1 MARCLEFCRAPRTS
15 HTVITANASHLC
27 MMRRDPELAL
37 ACRAGHLTVA
47 DGMSVVWALRASGQ
61 PVPERV
67 AGVDLMARLLA
78 AAGEHRLRVYFLGA
92 RREVVT
98 ALVKRSRV
106 QHPGLEIA
114 GFRDGYFGPDD
125 HLGIVEEIRASG
137 AHMLFVGMPSPFK
150 ETWCE
155 RHRQRLEVPVI
166 MGVGGSFDVLA
177 GFIKRAP
184 RWVQS
189 LGLEWFWRLLM
200 EPRKLWKR
208 YLTTNS
214 EFIWLAGREI
224 VARRLGRLPATQ
236 CQTRTGERALTTT
249 RNIAVFM
256 GTRPEAV
263 KLAPVVAALRGANDF
278 RCTVV
283 ATGQHKEM
291 FRQVAETFGFAVD
304 ADLDVMRPNQT
315 LAGLTA
321 RLMDGIDGWLGS
333 AQPDMALVQGDTTTV
348 LVASLACFYRR
359 IPIGHVEAG
368 LRTGNIWSPF
378 PEEVNRR
385 LATPLVAL
393 HFAPTE
399 AARAALLREAVPEET
414 ISVTGNTVIDAL
426 RIEVATQA
434 GDAALRARIDEELS
448 LLVGADW
455 AQVPMVLITG
465 HRREN
470 FGEGIEQICQAIATL
485 AEGFPDHRFVY
496 PVHLNPNVL
505 VHVNRL
511 LGSLSN
517 VRLIAPQGY
526 RNFVALMVR
535 CRLVLTD
542 SGGVQE
548 EAPSLGKP
556 VLVMRDT
563 TERPEGVAAGTAFL
577 TGPNAPA
584 IVEHATRLLTDETA
598 YRSMATAKN
607 PYGDGH
613 AAERIVERIR
623 RYFAT
628 RAPGTLGSPGLGE
641 PERMEL
647 GKLGR

>member
-1 MARCLEFCRAPRTS
+1 MKQA
-15 HTVITANASHLC
+15 
-27 MMRRDPELAL
+27 
-37 ACRAGHLTVA
+37 
-47 DGMSVVWALRASGQ
+47 
-61 PVPERV
+61 
-67 AGVDLMARLLA
+67 
-78 AAGEHRLRVYFLGA
+78 
-92 RREVVT
+92 
-98 ALVKRSRV
+98 
-106 QHPGLEIA
+106 
-114 GFRDGYFGPDD
+114 
-125 HLGIVEEIRASG
+125 
-137 AHMLFVGMPSPFK
+137 
-150 ETWCE
+150 
-155 RHRQRLEVPVI
+155 
-166 MGVGGSFDVLA
+166 
-177 GFIKRAP
+177 
-184 RWVQS
+184 
-189 LGLEWFWRLLM
+189 
-200 EPRKLWKR
+200 
-208 YLTTNS
+208 
-214 EFIWLAGREI
+214 
-224 VARRLGRLPATQ
+224 
-236 CQTRTGERALTTT
+236 GERAVTTP
-249 RNIAVFM
+249 RNILVFM

-263 KLAPVVAALRGANDF
+263 KLAPVVAALRRANDF

-399 AARAALLREAVPEET
+399 AARAALLREAIPEET

-434 GDAALRARIDEELS
+434 RDAALRARIDEELS
-448 LLVGADW
+448 LLVGVDW
-455 AQVPMVLITG
+455 AQVPTVLITG

-470 FGEGIEQICQAIATL
+470 FGDGIEQICQAIATL
-485 AEGFPDHRFVY
+485 AKDFPDHRFVY

-526 RNFVALMVR
+526 RNFVALMAR

-563 TERPEGVAAGTAFL
+563 TERPEGVAAGTAIL
-577 TGPNAPA
+577 TGSNASA
-584 IVEHATRLLTDETA
+584 IVEHAARLLTDDGCLSLHGHRQESLRRRPRRRA
-598 YRSMATAKN
+598 DRGADPAVLRGAGGALRS
-607 PYGDGH
+607 
-613 AAERIVERIR
+613 
-623 RYFAT
+623 
-628 RAPGTLGSPGLGE
+628 LGLGE
-641 PERMEL
+641 SGPNETRPSRHTISL
-647 GKLGR
+647 GCPGGRRDVSHRPTTVPRRGDSDMNPGEGPANWWSASPVSLWT

>member
-1 MARCLEFCRAPRTS
+1 
-15 HTVITANASHLC
+15 
-27 MMRRDPELAL
+27 
-37 ACRAGHLTVA
+37 
-47 DGMSVVWALRASGQ
+47 
-61 PVPERV
+61 
-67 AGVDLMARLLA
+67 
-78 AAGEHRLRVYFLGA
+78 
-92 RREVVT
+92 
-98 ALVKRSRV
+98 
-106 QHPGLEIA
+106 
-114 GFRDGYFGPDD
+114 
-125 HLGIVEEIRASG
+125 
-137 AHMLFVGMPSPFK
+137 
-150 ETWCE
+150 
-155 RHRQRLEVPVI
+155 
-166 MGVGGSFDVLA
+166 
-177 GFIKRAP
+177 
-184 RWVQS
+184 
-189 LGLEWFWRLLM
+189 
-200 EPRKLWKR
+200 
-208 YLTTNS
+208 
-214 EFIWLAGREI
+214 
-224 VARRLGRLPATQ
+224 
-236 CQTRTGERALTTT
+236 
-249 RNIAVFM
+249 M

-263 KLAPVVAALRGANDF
+263 KLAPVVAALRRANDF
-278 RCTVV
+278 RCSVV

-321 RLMDGIDGWLGS
+321 RLMDGIDGWLGR

-399 AARAALLREAVPEET
+399 AARAALLREAIPEET

-434 GDAALRARIDEELS
+434 RDAALRARIDEELS
-448 LLVGADW
+448 LLVGVDW
-455 AQVPMVLITG
+455 AQVPTVLITG

-470 FGEGIEQICQAIATL
+470 FGDGIEQICQAIAIL
-485 AEGFPDHRFVY
+485 AKDFPDHRFVY

-526 RNFVALMVR
+526 RNFVALMAR

-548 EAPSLGKP
+548 EAPPLGKP

-563 TERPEGVAAGTAFL
+563 TERPEGVAAGTAIL
-577 TGPNAPA
+577 TGSNASA
-584 IVEHATRLLTDETA
+584 IVEHAARLLTDETA
-598 YRSMATAKN
+598 YRSMATARN

-623 RYFAT
+623 RYFAAQEAPSAALDWGNADRMKQDHRVT
-628 RAPGTLGSPGLGE
+628 QSAWGAREGGVTLATIPRPYRAGATAT
-641 PERMEL
+641 
-647 GKLGR
+647 